1 MTVLGL
7 SNHADIWELEVWE
20 FGGIRGVWFCPEA
33 GLWEGVRCCREE
45 MYVKAGRGTVAG
57 NAAK

>member
-1 MTVLGL
+1 MRIYGNWRYGSWGMGGVL
-7 SNHADIWELEVWE
+7 
-20 FGGIRGVWFCPEA
+20 FCPEA

>member
-20 FGGIRGVWFCPEA
+20 FGG
-33 GLWEGVRCCREE
+33 
-45 MYVKAGRGTVAG
+45 YKGRMVLSGG
-57 NAAK
+57 RNLGGCQMP